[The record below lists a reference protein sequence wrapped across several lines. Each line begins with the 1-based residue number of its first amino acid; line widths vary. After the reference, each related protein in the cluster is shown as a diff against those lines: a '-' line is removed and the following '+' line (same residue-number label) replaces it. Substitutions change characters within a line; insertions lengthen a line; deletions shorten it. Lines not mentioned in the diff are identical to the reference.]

1 MRMLGRILL
10 VLLVVA
16 PILTRLGLSDSYGLI
31 SGFVDIET
39 HAVGSLVSAARQVLR
54 SHNV

>member
-39 HAVGSLVSAARQVLR
+39 RAVGSLVGAARQVLR